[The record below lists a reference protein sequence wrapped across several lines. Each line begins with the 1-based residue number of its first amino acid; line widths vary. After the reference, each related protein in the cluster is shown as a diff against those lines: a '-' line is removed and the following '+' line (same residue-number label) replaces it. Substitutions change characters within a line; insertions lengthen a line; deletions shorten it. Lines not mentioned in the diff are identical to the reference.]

1 MTYGLSKMNN
11 AQKLHKERWG
21 IRVSVQLM
29 LASTAITLALVFY
42 TVGVFGERRV
52 GSLRVRHVVLF
63 WFGLACDSTGTAIMT
78 AMARADSGA
87 AMPLVHAVTGAA
99 AIALMLFHAVWA
111 LVTLLR
117 RDGRALEAFHRL
129 STVVWLAWLV
139 PYLIGLLM
147 GMPML
152 SLSSLPATVASL
164 VVVAALARALAR
176 GEQDEERKR
185 AL

>member
-1 MTYGLSKMNN
+1 MNDV
-11 AQKLHKERWG
+11 QELPKERWG
-21 IRVSVQLM
+21 IRVPMQLM
-29 LASTAITLALVFY
+29 LASAAITLALVFY

-52 GSLRVRHVVLF
+52 GSLHVRHVVLF
-63 WFGLACDSTGTAIMT
+63 WCGLACDSTGTAIMT

-87 AMPLVHAVTGAA
+87 AMPLVHAVTGTA
-99 AIALMLFHAVWA
+99 AIVLMLFHTIWA

-152 SLSSLPATVASL
+152 SLSPLPATVASL
-164 VVVAALARALAR
+164 VFVAALARVLAR
-176 GEQDEERKR
+176 GEQDAERKR
-185 AL
+185 VL

>member
-1 MTYGLSKMNN
+1 MNN
-11 AQKLHKERWG
+11 VQKLHKEGGG
-21 IRVSVQLM
+21 IRVPMQLM

-99 AIALMLFHAVWA
+99 AIVLMLFHAIWA

-117 RDGRALEAFHRL
+117 RDGRALEAFQLEAFHRL

-152 SLSSLPATVASL
+152 SLSPLPATVASL